1 MNRASGIVT
10 STNNSAVARNGV
22 KLNVAELSICACR
35 NASTTPMIETSAVSF
50 WRPMKSFKQRRDDA
64 SDRLRQDDEPQAI
77 AQRDSPSE
85 RAAAL
90 WLSCTDSM
98 PAR

>member
-1 MNRASGIVT
+1 M
-10 STNNSAVARNGV
+10 

-35 NASTTPMIETSAVSF
+35 NASTTPMLATSAVSF
-50 WRPMKSFKQRRDDA
+50 CRPMKSFNSGGMTRRIACGRITKRRD
-64 SDRLRQDDEPQAI
+64 S
-77 AQRDSPSE
+77 QRERPSE

-90 WLSCTDSM
+90 WLSWTDSM